1 MTVIFNVQDQSA
13 DNSLYQRA
21 ANSDLPIADMLDGTV
36 RYRVPA
42 DVIDYV
48 MAADLPDD
56 EFEAPGNS
64 VWIEWHR
71 EGVDVGF
78 LLREHIDMLNI
89 NAIKDFGRGPEPYVV
104 GPESPEDALLVLG
117 FIVGGGDD
125 ARKVVV
131 RQVPVGGNEV
141 RMVSFA
147 ALS

>member
-21 ANSDLPIADMLDGTV
+21 ANSDLPIADMLDGAV

-64 VWIEWHR
+64 VWIEWRR
-71 EGVDVGF
+71 EDVDVGF
-78 LLREHIDMLNI
+78 LLTEYSDVLIVS
-89 NAIKDFGRGPEPYVV
+89 AIEDVGRGPEPSMAAHNY
-104 GPESPEDALLVLG
+104 GDGLLVLG
-117 FIVGGGDD
+117 FVVSGGDGV
-125 ARKVVV
+125 RKVVV
-131 RQVPVGGNEV
+131 RQVAIGDDEV

-147 ALS
+147 PLS